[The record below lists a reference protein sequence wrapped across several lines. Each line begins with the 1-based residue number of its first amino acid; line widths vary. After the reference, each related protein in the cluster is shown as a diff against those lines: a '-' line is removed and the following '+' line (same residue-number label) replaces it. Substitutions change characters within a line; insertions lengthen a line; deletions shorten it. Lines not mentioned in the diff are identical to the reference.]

1 MRLRISVLL
10 LVSSALLSSCSTH
23 RIYPKFTTTP
33 KVVTLRGNDSKE
45 VVQGKLGCPP
55 YDLYLVQKDGYSI
68 YQWYYKREL
77 REISRKKLILRE
89 YHSNGDPRLEKK
101 LSEAF
106 LIFNNSDKLYS
117 ILTRSGRGDLL
128 SLTLFNNDFKEVN
141 GKRLDI
147 WFDPDSKKAVS
158 SEGVVLSYQQIIDV
172 IDEFFDGNSDIKF
185 DEIYEMIDQFFEQ

>member
-1 MRLRISVLL
+1 M
-10 LVSSALLSSCSTH
+10 
-23 RIYPKFTTTP
+23 K
-33 KVVTLRGNDSKE
+33 
-45 VVQGKLGCPP
+45 
-55 YDLYLVQKDGYSI
+55 
-68 YQWYYKREL
+68 
-77 REISRKKLILRE
+77 
-89 YHSNGDPRLEKK
+89 KK